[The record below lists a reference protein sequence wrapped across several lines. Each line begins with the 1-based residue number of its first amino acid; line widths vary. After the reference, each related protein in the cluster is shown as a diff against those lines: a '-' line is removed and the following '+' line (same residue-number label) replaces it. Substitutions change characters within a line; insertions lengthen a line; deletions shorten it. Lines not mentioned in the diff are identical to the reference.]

1 MKEKKGFR
9 IYKDTKI
16 TIVGKV
22 SDGDSPDRDHLRT
35 SIQIGDG
42 FKCEHG
48 GYIPAS
54 AVNSNRAPYCS
65 VCYPYVVKF
74 TEAK

>member
-22 SDGDSPDRDHLRT
+22 PDNVVGPHTD
-35 SIQIGDG
+35 IQIDGG
-42 FKCEHG
+42 FKCVHG
-48 GYIPAS
+48 GYIPETS
-54 AVNSNRAPYCS
+54 VDSNRAPYCS